1 MSDAPPAAKT
11 LSPNALGALWMVG
24 SGLGFTIMAAC
35 VKALAAK
42 GYSESLMIF
51 YRSAAGLLA
60 MTPFLLAAG
69 RSAWTV
75 RRPGKVLLRSLYGTV
90 GFFAGFYALAHLPL
104 AEAQA
109 LSFSRTLFMVILAI
123 WLLKEKVAWRRWSA
137 VGIGFVGIVI
147 MTRPWAVALDLGAAM
162 AIASA
167 FAFALAII
175 TVKDLTRDHSTITLV
190 LYANVLTTI
199 AGLPFAFMGWA
210 WPSLGDFG
218 LLMLLGASGI
228 AAQSC
233 YVRALSTG
241 EASLMGIVDYV
252 RLPMAAIAGYVLFA
266 EAPDRW
272 AIIGA
277 GVVITATLYITVREA
292 QIGKAKTVPASP
304 E

>member
-1 MSDAPPAAKT
+1 MKQSSLAP

-24 SGLGFTIMAAC
+24 SGVGFTVMAVC

-51 YRSAAGLLA
+51 FRCAAGLVA
-60 MTPFLLAAG
+60 MAPFLVMSG
-69 RSAWTV
+69 RRAWAV
-75 RRPGKVLLRSLYGTV
+75 KRPGTVLLRSFYGTI

-109 LSFSRTLFMVILAI
+109 LSFSRTLFMVVLAI
-123 WLLKEKVAWRRWSA
+123 WLLKEKVAWRRWLA
-137 VGIGFVGIVI
+137 VGAGFAGIVI
-147 MTRPWAVALDLGAAM
+147 MTRPWAVALDVGAAL

-167 FAFALAII
+167 FAFALSII

-190 LYANVLTTI
+190 LYANVITTI
-199 AGLPFAFMGWA
+199 AGLPFALFDWTTPA
-210 WPSLGDFG
+210 WPDLG

-228 AAQSC
+228 AAQGC

-252 RLPMAAIAGYVLFA
+252 RLPMAALAGFLVFA
-266 EAPDRW
+266 EIPDRW
-272 AIIGA
+272 AVLGA
-277 GVVITATLYITVREA
+277 AVVIGSTLYITLREI
-292 QIGKAKTVPASP
+292 QLGKARVHDGAG
-304 E
+304 EG